1 MTQESPGNGS
11 QGPAWGAPPPTG
23 PHPQQGYPQQPPPGY
38 PQQGY
43 PQQPQQ
49 GYVQQPLPGYPPTGS
64 GQPNQAP
71 GYPAYGSQPP
81 WGTPGSPPPGQSLA
95 PQPYFAE
102 FQQPAPKSA
111 VLGIVSLAMV
121 GLATIG
127 GALTALPIGQ
137 AYAEVIT
144 IVGTTSIGPEDIP
157 PSLADSLA
165 GPAAALTALSLMG
178 FIGWIL
184 AIIATVTGRGRT
196 WGVIALLL
204 GVMAPFIIIFTM
216 AAAMMPA
223 LESIR

>member
-1 MTQESPGNGS
+1 MSQDSPGNGP

-23 PHPQQGYPQQPPPGY
+23 PSPQQGYPQAPPPGY
-38 PQQGY
+38 PQQ
-43 PQQPQQ
+43 PHP
-49 GYVQQPLPGYPPTGS
+49 GYVQQPQPGYQPTGP
-64 GQPNQAP
+64 GQPNQVPA
-71 GYPAYGSQPP
+71 YPAYGSQPP
-81 WGTPGSPPPGQSLA
+81 WGTPGTPQPGQNLA
-95 PQPYFAE
+95 PQPPYFAD

-137 AYAEVIT
+137 AYAEVIRDA
-144 IVGTTSIGPEDIP
+144 GTTTIGPQDIP
-157 PSLADSLA
+157 PALADSLA
-165 GPAAALTALSLMG
+165 GPAAGLTALSLMG

-184 AIIATVTGRGRT
+184 AIIAMVTGRGRS
-196 WGVIALLL
+196 WGVIALIL
-204 GVMAPFIIIFTM
+204 GVVAPFIILFTM